1 MNKNNAQIHGKNKG
15 QTIIIIIF
23 LGLGVEIIVR

>member
-15 QTIIIIIF
+15 QTIIIIF